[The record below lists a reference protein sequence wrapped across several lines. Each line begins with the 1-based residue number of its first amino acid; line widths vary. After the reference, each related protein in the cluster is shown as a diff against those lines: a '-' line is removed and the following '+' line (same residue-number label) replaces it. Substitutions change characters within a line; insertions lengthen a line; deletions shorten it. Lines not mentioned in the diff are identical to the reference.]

1 VTNRWLR
8 FVLALIA
15 ITAIAATGYRI
26 FQAEQQ
32 LTTETRALLGGTDS
46 ADAAIETVS
55 EIKAALH
62 AYVAPGQSLDYWS
75 ARARALVDKLRGTLL
90 ELDRTTA
97 SAGVSLAATLDLSD
111 RLAATEQRAREH
123 ARANQ
128 PLLAGDVLF
137 ADARDQLDAIRLQV
151 ANARGQL
158 AQAADAR
165 HAAVRR
171 EQLMWAVAAA
181 GLAALAL
188 LSLVPITTTRAEPT
202 SAGDARPPADL
213 AALDEY
219 ARVVPASRPATASPA
234 PAVPKAVVSTTGSR
248 PSAMPAAA
256 PAARPP
262 SRAAGRDGIVSAEV
276 MAARSAAGLEPS
288 RRAPEPPATR
298 TTPAVPSPAALPVN
312 AEGWRETAALCTDIA
327 TVSDSQEVSA
337 LLTRA
342 ATLLNAAGIVVW
354 MNSNGGRELAAAAST
369 GYDDRIVARLGT
381 ISREADNVTAAA
393 FREASAR
400 MTAARGDTP
409 AAMAVPLV
417 SPTGPVGVLSAE
429 IRDVAE
435 VDPQRQALAAIL
447 AAQLSMLLGGSA
459 GAGRAG
465 DAGTTSEPGAANG

>member
-1 VTNRWLR
+1 
-8 FVLALIA
+8 VLALIA

-75 ARARALVDKLRGTLL
+75 ARARGLFDKLRGTLL

-111 RLAATEQRAREH
+111 RLASTEQRAREH

-171 EQLMWAVAAA
+171 EQVLWAMAAA

-188 LSLVPITTTRAEPT
+188 LSLVPVTTTRAEPH
-202 SAGDARPPADL
+202 SAGEPRPPADL
-213 AALDEY
+213 SALDEY
-219 ARVVPASRPATASPA
+219 ARVVPASRPAVASPV
-234 PAVPKAVVSTTGSR
+234 PAVPKTVASATTTTGSR
-248 PSAMPAAA
+248 PSSAPAPT
-256 PAARPP
+256 PAARPS
-262 SRAAGRDGIVSAEV
+262 SRAVGRDGIVSAEV

-288 RRAPEPPATR
+288 RRAPEPPSPR
-298 TTPAVPSPAALPVN
+298 TPPAATSPPAPPVN
-312 AEGWRETAALCTDIA
+312 ADGWRETAALCTDIA

-342 ATLLNAAGIVVW
+342 ATLLNAAGIVLW
-354 MNSNGGRELAAAAST
+354 LKSNGGQELAAAAST

-400 MTAARGDTP
+400 TTAARGGTP

-417 SPTGPVGVLSAE
+417 SPAGPVGVLSAE
-429 IRDVAE
+429 IREVAE
-435 VDPQRQALAAIL
+435 VDPQRQALAVIL
-447 AAQLSMLLGGSA
+447 AAQLSMLLGGPGGASLA
-459 GAGRAG
+459 GEV
-465 DAGTTSEPGAANG
+465 GTPNETGAASG